1 MLTLPRI
8 GTAGWAY
15 PHWNGVVYP
24 KPATAAQHALEF
36 ISRHFDVVEINSSF
50 YQPLKPEVTRLWMKK
65 VETNPRFR
73 FTAKLHQRF
82 THARMLEA
90 AEVAEFKEGLFPIL
104 KARKLGALLI
114 QFPWSFRFTAEN
126 RDFFIRLRRAFS
138 EFPLVAE
145 MRHGSW
151 MAEEAIGTF
160 IDYSVGFCNID
171 QPEYMRAMP
180 PTSFL
185 TSGVGYVRLHGR
197 NPKNSLGGFERAG
210 IQSTNSGAT
219 NLDSSNVRDVRTRQ
233 HDYLYSEM
241 ELEEW
246 AKRIEH
252 VGRHAESM
260 FVILNNDAAGKS
272 VVNALQ
278 LQSMLSGL
286 RAPAPQELRR
296 RYPVELQK
304 FGPQSAQ
311 QCLFSAA

>member
-1 MLTLPRI
+1 MSTFPRI

-15 PHWNGVVYP
+15 PHWNGIVYP
-24 KPATAAQHALEF
+24 KPHPGGQHALEF
-36 ISRHFDVVEINSSF
+36 LSRHFDVVEINSSF
-50 YQPLKPEVTRLWMKK
+50 YQPLKPEVVRLWMRK
-65 VETNPRFR
+65 VEANLRFQ

-90 AEVAEFKEGLFPIL
+90 DEIAVFKDGLRPLL
-104 KARKLGALLI
+104 KDRKLGALLI

-126 RDFFIRLRRAFS
+126 RDFFIRLRRAFA

-145 MRHGSW
+145 MRHSSW

-160 IDYSVGFCNID
+160 LDYSVGFCNID

-180 PTSFL
+180 PTAFL

-197 NPKNSLGGFERAG
+197 NPTNSLGGYERTA
-210 IQSTNSGAT
+210 A
-219 NLDSSNVRDVRTRQ
+219 DSRDVRMRQ
-233 HDYLYSEM
+233 HDYLYPEA
-241 ELEEW
+241 ELQEW

-252 VGRHAESM
+252 IGRHAESV

-278 LQSMLSGL
+278 LQAMISGVSGS
-286 RAPAPQELRR
+286 APQALRR
-296 RYPVELQK
+296 RYPVELEP

-311 QCLFSAA
+311 QSLFSAA